1 MKTLRRLLRY
11 VRPHVGSL
19 AVAYICMIVLAVTG
33 AVFALLAG
41 PLLKFVFTGDLHDMI
56 YDSKEQLRTG
66 WNLLP
71 PEWIA
76 QVSGLSEVL
85 WFVPALIVI
94 STVIQGV
101 AQTGQFFLLGRMAQ
115 SILIALRRDAFAA
128 MLRLSPRFYNTT
140 AHGDLLSRL
149 TSDAQQVEQLVF
161 YGLAPL
167 LRDSL
172 AVVVLLA
179 FCFIMDA
186 KLALVTFVVVPLAVL
201 PIVRFA
207 RWLKR
212 VSRRGQAAQGS
223 INAVCYEALAG
234 IRVVQAFANERHEEQ
249 RLEKAA
255 RRYYGEMLISYFIRA
270 VRTPTM
276 ETLGLTALAI
286 LLAYLAREVR
296 VHQADPA
303 HFISF
308 FVAIVLMYDPLK
320 KLGNTSDYL
329 AAGSA
334 AAERI
339 FEIIDLVPD
348 IRDAEG
354 ARPLLAFDD
363 AVRFEDVS
371 FDYIGTPVLQGVTL
385 AVPKGQMV
393 ALVGPSG
400 SGKTTMANLVPR
412 FYDVTHGKLTLDG
425 VDVRQ
430 VTLASLRA
438 QVSVV
443 SQDTFLFN
451 TSVAD
456 NIAYGSPAATPEQIR
471 AAAKAAY
478 AEEFI
483 EKLPNGYDTVI
494 GERGVT
500 LSGGQRQRLAIARA
514 LLRDAP
520 LLVLDEATSALDV
533 ESERYVQQA
542 LDVLMAGRT
551 SLVIAHRLSTV
562 RRASLICV
570 LKDGKIIE
578 RGTHDTLI
586 GAGGEYARLYA
597 MQFDDQQRTEAPPAA
612 RPS

>member
-11 VRPHVGSL
+11 VRPHLGALVT
-19 AVAYICMIVLAVTG
+19 AYVCMIVLALTG

-56 YDSKEQLRTG
+56 YDSRGQLRTG
-66 WNLLP
+66 WDLLP
-71 PEWIA
+71 PSAIE
-76 QVSGLSEVL
+76 SLNGLADVL
-85 WFVPALIVI
+85 WFVPVLIVV
-94 STVIQGV
+94 STVIQGI

-149 TSDAQQVEQLVF
+149 TSDAAQVEQLVF

-172 AVVVLLA
+172 AVIVLLA
-179 FCFIMDA
+179 LCFVMDA
-186 KLALVTFVVVPLAVL
+186 KLALVTFVIVPLAVL

-212 VSRRGQAAQGS
+212 VSRRGQAAQGA

-234 IRVVQAFANERHEEQ
+234 IRVVQAFANEAHEER
-249 RLEKAA
+249 RLETAA
-255 RRYYGEMLISYFIRA
+255 RKYYGEMLVSYFIRA

-276 ETLGLTALAI
+276 ETLGLSALAV

-296 VHQADPA
+296 INQADPA

-339 FEIIDLVPD
+339 FEIVDLTPD
-348 IRDAEG
+348 IRDAVA
-354 ARPLLAFDD
+354 ARVLPTFEQR
-363 AVRFEDVS
+363 VRFENVS
-371 FDYIGTPVLQGVTL
+371 FDYIGTPVLEGVSL
-385 AVPKGQMV
+385 DVPKGQMV

-412 FYDVTHGKLTLDG
+412 FYDVTKGRLSIDG
-425 VDVRQ
+425 IDVRELQ
-430 VTLASLRA
+430 LASLRR

-456 NIAYGSPAATPEQIR
+456 NIAYGSAGATPEQIR

-483 EKLPNGYDTVI
+483 DKLPQGYDTVI

-520 LLVLDEATSALDV
+520 ILVLDEATSALDV
-533 ESERYVQQA
+533 ESERYVQEA
-542 LDVLMAGRT
+542 LDVLMTGRT

-562 RRASLICV
+562 RRANLICV
-570 LKDGKIIE
+570 LKEGKIIE

-597 MQFDDQQRTEAPPAA
+597 MQFHDKDPTEAQSAA

>member
-11 VRPHVGSL
+11 VRPHLGAL
-19 AVAYICMIVLAVTG
+19 LTAYVCMIVLAVTG

-56 YDSKEQLRTG
+56 YDSRGHLRTG
-66 WNLLP
+66 WDLLP
-71 PEWIA
+71 SSAIE
-76 QVSGLSEVL
+76 SLNGLADVL
-85 WFVPALIVI
+85 WFVPVLIVV
-94 STVIQGV
+94 STVIQGI

-115 SILIALRRDAFAA
+115 SILIALRRDAFGA

-149 TSDAQQVEQLVF
+149 TSDAAQVEQLVF

-172 AVVVLLA
+172 AVIVLLVL
-179 FCFIMDA
+179 CFVMDA

-212 VSRRGQAAQGS
+212 VSRRGQAAQGT

-234 IRVVQAFANERHEEQ
+234 IRVVQAFANEAHEEQ

-255 RRYYGEMLISYFIRA
+255 RKYYGEMLVSYFIRA

-276 ETLGLTALAI
+276 ETLGLSALAV

-296 VHQADPA
+296 LNQADPA

-320 KLGNTSDYL
+320 KLGNTSDFL

-339 FEIIDLVPD
+339 FEIIDITPD
-348 IRDAEG
+348 IRDAAG
-354 ARPLLAFDD
+354 ARPLPAFNQ

-371 FDYIGTPVLQGVTL
+371 FDYIGTPVLEGVSL
-385 AVPKGQMV
+385 DVPKGQMV

-412 FYDVTHGKLTLDG
+412 FYDVTKGRLSIDG
-425 VDVRQ
+425 IDVRELQ
-430 VTLASLRA
+430 LASLRR

-456 NIAYGSPAATPEQIR
+456 NIAYGSPQATPEQIR

-478 AEEFI
+478 AEEFVD
-483 EKLPNGYDTVI
+483 KLPKGYDTVI

-533 ESERYVQQA
+533 ESERYVQEA
-542 LDVLMAGRT
+542 LDVLMSGRT

-562 RRASLICV
+562 RRANLICV
-570 LKDGKIIE
+570 LKAGKIIE

-597 MQFDDQQRTEAPPAA
+597 MQFDDKEPREDTPAA

>member
-11 VRPHVGSL
+11 VRPHMTALSI
-19 AVAYICMIVLAVTG
+19 AYVCMVVLAVTS
-33 AVFALLAG
+33 AVYALLAG
-41 PLLKFVFTGDLHDMI
+41 PLIKFVFSGNLNDMI
-56 YDSKEQLRTG
+56 YDAKGQLRTG
-66 WNLLP
+66 WDMVP
-71 PEWIA
+71 SSWIEA
-76 QVSGLSEVL
+76 LGHLGDAI
-85 WFVPALIVI
+85 WFVPTLIIV
-94 STVIQGV
+94 STVLQGI

-115 SILIALRRDAFAA
+115 SILVALRRDAFNA
-128 MLRLSPRFYNTT
+128 MLRLSPKFYNTT

-172 AVVVLLA
+172 GVVALLVL
-179 FCFIMDA
+179 CFVMDV
-186 KLALVTFVVVPLAVL
+186 KLALFTFIVVPLAVL

-212 VSRRGQAAQGS
+212 VSRRGQAAQGA
-223 INAVCYEALAG
+223 INAVAYEALAG
-234 IRVVQAFANERHEEQ
+234 IRVVQAFGAEAHEAE

-255 RRYYGEMLISYFIRA
+255 RTYYGEMLVSYFIRA

-276 ETLGLTALAI
+276 ETLGLSALAI
-286 LLAYLAREVR
+286 LLAYLAHEVR
-296 VHQADPA
+296 TARADPA

-339 FEIIDLVPD
+339 FEIIDTVPD
-348 IRDAEG
+348 VRDRDG
-354 ARPLLAFDD
+354 AQTLPQFTD

-371 FDYIGTPVLQGVTL
+371 FDYIGTPVLQNVSL
-385 AVPKGQMV
+385 AVPKGEMI

-400 SGKTTMANLVPR
+400 SGKTTMANLLPR
-412 FYDVTHGKLTLDG
+412 FYDVTQGRVAIDG
-425 VDVRQ
+425 HDVRDI
-430 VTLASLRA
+430 TLASLRA

-451 TSVAD
+451 NSVEA
-456 NIAYGSPAATPEQIR
+456 NIAYGSPNATAEQVR

-478 AEEFI
+478 ADEFI
-483 EKLPNGYDTVI
+483 QRLPQGYGTVI

-533 ESERYVQQA
+533 ESERYVQEA
-542 LDVLMAGRT
+542 LDVLMRGRT

-570 LKDGKIIE
+570 LKDGVIVE
-578 RGTHDTLI
+578 QGTHDVLI
-586 GAGGEYARLYA
+586 QRGGEYARLYA
-597 MQFDDQQRTEAPPAA
+597 MQFRDDPAA
-612 RPS
+612 IAV

>member
-1 MKTLRRLLRY
+1 MRTLRRLLSY
-11 VRPHVGSL
+11 VRPHMAAL
-19 AVAYICMIVLAVTG
+19 TVAYVCMIVLAVTG
-33 AVFALLAG
+33 AVYALLAG
-41 PLLKFVFTGDLHDMI
+41 PLIKFVFSGNLNDMI
-56 YDSKEQLRTG
+56 YDAKGQLRTG
-66 WNLLP
+66 WDMLP
-71 PEWIA
+71 SSWIDA
-76 QVSGLSEVL
+76 LGHLGDAI
-85 WFVPALIVI
+85 WFVPSLIIV
-94 STVIQGV
+94 STLLQGI

-115 SILIALRRDAFAA
+115 SILVAIRRDAFNA
-128 MLRLSPRFYNTT
+128 MLRLSPKFYNTT

-149 TSDAQQVEQLVF
+149 TSDAQEVEKLVF

-172 AVVVLLA
+172 AVIALLVL
-179 FCFIMDA
+179 CFVMDV
-186 KLALVTFVVVPLAVL
+186 KLALFTFIVVPLAVL

-212 VSRRGQAAQGS
+212 VSKRGQAAQGA

-234 IRVVQAFANERHEEQ
+234 IRVVQAFGAEAHEAA

-255 RRYYGEMLISYFIRA
+255 RTYYGEMLVSYFIRA

-276 ETLGLTALAI
+276 ETLGLSALAI
-286 LLAYLAREVR
+286 LLAYLAHQVR
-296 VHQADPA
+296 TANADPA

-308 FVAIVLMYDPLK
+308 FVALVLMYDPLK
-320 KLGNTSDYL
+320 KLGNTSDYI

-339 FEIIDLVPD
+339 FEITDLTPD
-348 IRDAEG
+348 IRDYEG
-354 ARPLLAFDD
+354 AITLPAFTD
-363 AVRFEDVS
+363 AVKFETVS
-371 FDYIGTPVLQGVTL
+371 FDYIGTPVLTDVDVTI
-385 AVPKGQMV
+385 PKGEMV

-400 SGKTTMANLVPR
+400 SGKTTMANLLPR
-412 FYDVTHGKLTLDG
+412 FYDVTKGRVSIDG
-425 VDVRQ
+425 RDVRD

-451 TSVAD
+451 NSVEA
-456 NIAYGSPAATPEQIR
+456 NIAYGSPDATAEQVR

-478 AEEFI
+478 ADEFI
-483 EKLPNGYDTVI
+483 AKLPQGYATVI
-494 GERGVT
+494 GERGIT

-533 ESERYVQQA
+533 ESERFVQDA
-542 LDVLMAGRT
+542 LDVLMRGRT

-562 RRASLICV
+562 RRASQICV
-570 LKDGKIIE
+570 LKDGVIVE

-586 GAGGEYARLYA
+586 NAGGEYARLYA
-597 MQFDDQQRTEAPPAA
+597 MQFRDNEAAVA
-612 RPS
+612 V

>member
-1 MKTLRRLLRY
+1 MRTLQRLLRY
-11 VRPHVGSL
+11 VRPHL
-19 AVAYICMIVLAVTG
+19 TALMVAYLCMIVLAVTG
-33 AVFALLAG
+33 AVYALLAG

-56 YDSKEQLRTG
+56 YDARGHLRTG
-66 WNLLP
+66 WDMLP
-71 PEWIA
+71 PAWIDN
-76 QVSGLSEVL
+76 LSALSDVL
-85 WFVPALIVI
+85 WFVPMLIII
-94 STVIQGV
+94 STVIQGI

-115 SILIALRRDAFAA
+115 SILMALRRDAFAA

-149 TSDAQQVEQLVF
+149 TSDAALVEQLVF
-161 YGLAPL
+161 YGVAPL

-172 AVVVLLA
+172 AVIVLLIM
-179 FCFIMDA
+179 CFVMDA
-186 KLALVTFVVVPLAVL
+186 KLALFTFIVVPLAVV
-201 PIVRFA
+201 PIARFA

-212 VSRRGQAAQGS
+212 VSRRGQAAQGT

-234 IRVVQAFANERHEEQ
+234 IRVVQAFASEAHEER

-255 RRYYGEMLISYFIRA
+255 FTYYREMLVSYFIRA

-276 ETLGLTALAI
+276 ETLGLSALAI

-296 VHQADPA
+296 VNHADPA

-329 AAGSA
+329 AAGTA

-339 FEIIDLVPD
+339 FEIVDLTPD
-348 IRDAEG
+348 IRDKDNA
-354 ARPLLAFDD
+354 AALPAFTD
-363 AVRFEDVS
+363 AVRFDDIS
-371 FDYIGTPVLQGVTL
+371 FDYIGVPVLTGVSVT
-385 AVPKGQMV
+385 VPKGHVV

-400 SGKTTMANLVPR
+400 SGKTTMANLLPR
-412 FYDVTHGKLTLDG
+412 FYDVTCGKLTIDG
-425 VDVRQ
+425 VDVRDAR
-430 VTLASLRA
+430 LDSLRH

-451 TSVAD
+451 CSVED
-456 NIAYGSPAATPEQIR
+456 NIAYGSPSASPERIR

-483 EKLPNGYDTVI
+483 ERLPQGYATVI

-514 LLRDAP
+514 LLRNAP

-542 LDVLMAGRT
+542 LDVLMRGRT

-562 RRASLICV
+562 RRADLICV
-570 LKDGKIIE
+570 LKDGVIIE

-586 GAGGEYARLYA
+586 DAGGEYARLYA
-597 MQFDDQQRTEAPPAA
+597 MQFSDEQPVVAA
-612 RPS
+612 S